1 MGLKIDGK
9 LVRVIRFD
17 EGLTQEAFAKALGV
31 GLTTIAN
38 VETEYRP
45 VSSSLKVKLIRT
57 FNLTDARL
65 EELKA
70 IEKVVF
76 A

>member
-1 MGLKIDGK
+1 MKIDGK
-9 LVRVIRFD
+9 LVRLLRCD

-31 GLTTIAN
+31 GVTTIAN
-38 VETEYRP
+38 VEIGYRP
-45 VSSSLKVKLIRT
+45 VSDPLKVKLIRT

-65 EELKA
+65 GELKSL
-70 IEKVVF
+70 EKVVF